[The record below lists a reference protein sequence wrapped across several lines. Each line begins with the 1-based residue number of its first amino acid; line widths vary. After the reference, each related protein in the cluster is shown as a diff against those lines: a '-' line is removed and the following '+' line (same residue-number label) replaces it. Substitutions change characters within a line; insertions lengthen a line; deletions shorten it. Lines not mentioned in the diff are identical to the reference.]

1 VTRRPFPPE
10 HRAGVLA
17 QVTADIT
24 APRNLNPRRRWR
36 SYPRVVKRVRH
47 NFYRAK
53 QPTDT
58 GVRHDGPPTVTLA
71 SVTRSGTLINT
82 S

>member
-1 VTRRPFPPE
+1 MAE
-10 HRAGVLA
+10 
-17 QVTADIT
+17 IT
-24 APRNLNPRRRWR
+24 APRNLTPRRRWR

-53 QPTDT
+53 QPTDI
-58 GVRHDGPPTVTLA
+58 GVHHKTPPTVRLA
-71 SVTRSGTLINT
+71 SITRSGILINT

>member
-1 VTRRPFPPE
+1 MAE
-10 HRAGVLA
+10 
-17 QVTADIT
+17 IT
-24 APRNLNPRRRWR
+24 TPRHLTPRRRWR

-58 GVRHDGPPTVTLA
+58 GTRHDKPPTITLA
-71 SVTRSGTLINT
+71 TTTRSGILINT

>member
-1 VTRRPFPPE
+1 M
-10 HRAGVLA
+10 
-17 QVTADIT
+17 ADIT
-24 APRNLNPRRRWR
+24 TPRNLNPRRRWR

-53 QPTDT
+53 KPTDI
-58 GVRHDGPPTVTLA
+58 GVRHDAPPTTTLA
-71 SVTRSGTLINT
+71 TTTRSGILINT